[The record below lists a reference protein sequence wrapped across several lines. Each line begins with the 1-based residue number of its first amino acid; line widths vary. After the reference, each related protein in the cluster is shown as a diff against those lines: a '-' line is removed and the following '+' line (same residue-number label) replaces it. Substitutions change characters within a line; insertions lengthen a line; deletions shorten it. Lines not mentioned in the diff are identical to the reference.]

1 MLTRR
6 LAEEYRVRQQRV
18 HAILFLKDLEK
29 RMEEKN
35 GGPLDGEIEKGFEE
49 VHG

>member
-35 GGPLDGEIEKGFEE
+35 GGPLDDEVEKGFEE